1 MFGKASSKRRE
12 IQLSVLI
19 VESSMLRLGYLWRIS
34 RFFGTLICIIQDY
47 SSSLSNHV
55 WAQTLALALALGWQ
69 EKIFCAF
76 DLPDT
81 EV

>member
-1 MFGKASSKRRE
+1 M
-12 IQLSVLI
+12 
-19 VESSMLRLGYLWRIS
+19 WRIS

-55 WAQTLALALALGWQ
+55 WAQTLALALDWQ
-69 EKIFCAF
+69 EKLVCAF
-76 DLPDT
+76 DVLDT

>member
-1 MFGKASSKRRE
+1 
-12 IQLSVLI
+12 
-19 VESSMLRLGYLWRIS
+19 MLRLGYLLCVS

-55 WAQTLALALALGWQ
+55 LAQTLALTLVLALVLALLLGWQ
-69 EKIFCAF
+69 EKLVCAF
-76 DLPDT
+76 DMPDT

>member
-1 MFGKASSKRRE
+1 
-12 IQLSVLI
+12 
-19 VESSMLRLGYLWRIS
+19 MLRLGYLWRIS

-55 WAQTLALALALGWQ
+55 WAQTLALALGWQ
-69 EKIFCAF
+69 EKLVCAF
-76 DLPDT
+76 DVLDT